1 MIVGGYV
8 LLALGILGLIL
19 PGGKILGDSWYLTAG
34 ENVAHLFLGFVAL
47 AGVYIP
53 GLNTALEPYYKPIVV
68 LVGIIALFFGLYGFL
83 VAGNPA
89 LNTFG
94 VANLENPFDNLLHLV
109 VGVWA
114 LWAAFGKG
122 MVAQPTKT
130 ETK

>member
-1 MIVGGYV
+1 M
-8 LLALGILGLIL
+8 
-19 PGGKILGDSWYLTAG
+19 
-34 ENVAHLFLGFVAL
+34 AL
-47 AGVYIP
+47 AAVYVP
-53 GLNTALEPYYKPIVV
+53 GLNTALKPYYKPIVV

-122 MVAQPTKT
+122 MAAQPAKT
-130 ETK
+130 ET